1 MKTTCRI
8 GIVLLGFITF
18 LTACNSPTSES
29 TSTPALSPTGLP
41 AETPTPEPTA
51 TLTLTLTLIPPT
63 ETVSG
68 RLLPLP
74 SGTPASNWQGIP
86 VMPVALAG
94 KGDNSSYTFT
104 VKGQVGDVQKY
115 YEAEMPKLGWNLFAG
130 GQGTTNAILLMFMK
144 GTELITVSIIPQEG
158 DLILVMFTK

>member
-1 MKTTCRI
+1 MKITRRI
-8 GIVLLGFITF
+8 GIVLFSFIAF
-18 LTACNSPTSES
+18 LTACNSPTSVP
-29 TSTPALSPTGLP
+29 TSTPAMSPTGLP
-41 AETPTPEPTA
+41 TETPTPESTA
-51 TLTLTLTLIPPT
+51 TLTLTLTLVPPT
-63 ETVSG
+63 ETAAG

-94 KGDNSSYTFT
+94 EGDNSCYTFT

-115 YEAEMPKLGWNLFAG
+115 YEAEMPKLSWKLFAS

-158 DLILVMFTK
+158 DLIFVMFTK